1 MAQTSRL
8 VIELDSRDAEAKAAD
23 TRKALEAL
31 EDAGLS
37 IQPALNKAGAGMESM
52 GKSAEKASKSV
63 QSETDELEQLLG
75 QIDPVIRRLGELDK
89 QEQVLAKHR
98 NAAGSKLDKA
108 TYDEYQAKINQTRA
122 GLTRFDDSL
131 TRTGNTAKQTAAA
144 LRGVP
149 AQFTDIAVSLQGG
162 QNPLTV
168 FLQQGGQLKDMFGG
182 AGPAA
187 KALGGYVLGLVNPFT
202 VAAAA
207 VGTLGLAYYQGSQEA
222 DAFRQAIITTGNASG
237 TSALALAGMATTISA
252 TVGTTGKAAETLALM
267 ASNGKI
273 ASSSFE
279 QIATAAIG
287 FEQITGKAVSATVA
301 EFDAL
306 ADNPVKTLATLN
318 DKYNFLTASVYE
330 QVRAAQ
336 EMGEKEQAAA
346 IAQDAYAKALEDRT
360 KTIKESL
367 GAIETAWNAIT
378 GAAKSGWDAML
389 GVGRQQSLD
398 EQIANT
404 KQLLEDRK
412 TSFSARMFPDALGE
426 GSDST
431 RFLQTRL
438 NLLEKQKLLL
448 ADQGKAEGE
457 NARIQR
463 DGQKAYEEYQKSI
476 EANFTKRQKMNKDL
490 PDEEKRIAAAR
501 AAGYTI
507 TVEQEAASLKAIREN
522 EKYKEAKG
530 PKAKAF
536 TEDAGMKMLDSSRQ
550 AYAVLVQQ
558 NAAISEQGTKNEKLG
573 AQAQALIRW
582 EQQLADLKSKGTLT
596 ADQKALLASQDLIT
610 AQLKKNSALEK
621 EVELRKASKEEAE
634 KLAAFQANQNSRLG
648 TAQDGLDS
656 QVAGMGLGSEARDR
670 LKQDLAIRRDYAR
683 QSADLLEQ
691 RNTGR
696 IPQDLYDKESAV
708 IQDGLSKRLAMQ
720 QNYYSQIDTYQSNWI
735 NGVTAGWNSY
745 AEISQNTAQQTQD
758 IVTGSLNAITTDFGN
773 SFSAMALDGKSL
785 GDVLSNTFE
794 GLVRGVLDGLGQMA
808 AQWLINQG
816 IQLAFGQT
824 ETALHATKLA
834 MISTETAAETAGAA
848 TVAAAKVTADGVA
861 TASSLTAT
869 ATTTTAQVAAAG
881 TTLASWLPAALVAS
895 IGTFGAAAVVGGGA
909 LLAAFALI
917 KGFSNGGYT
926 GAGGVNEPAGTV
938 HKGEVVWSQADIRK
952 AGGVATVEAMRK
964 GNVSAGLPA
973 SSGGGSTTAS
983 NGVPAQDRP
992 LIINLH
998 EDASRAGQVNRTQ
1011 LSRQDVVDIYVSDI
1025 NSEGQ
1030 IHDAN
1035 QSKYGLKSK
1044 GA

>member
-8 VIELDSRDAEAKAAD
+8 VIELDSRDAKAKAAD

-31 EDAGLS
+31 EDVGLR
-37 IQPALNKAGAGMESM
+37 IQPALNKAGAGMEKM
-52 GKSAEKASKSV
+52 GKDAEKATKSI
-63 QSETDELEQLLG
+63 EDEADELERLLG
-75 QIDPVIRRLGELDK
+75 QIDPVVRRLGELDK
-89 QEQVLAKHR
+89 QEQDLARHR
-98 NAAGSKLDKA
+98 KAGKLDTA
-108 TYDEYQAKINQTRA
+108 TYVEYQAKINAARK
-122 GLTRFDDSL
+122 GLTSFDDSL

-222 DAFRQAIITTGNASG
+222 DAFRLSLVTTGNGAG
-237 TSALALAGMATTISA
+237 TTALALAGMATTISA
-252 TVGTTGKAAETLALM
+252 TVGTTSRAAETLALL

-279 QIATAAIG
+279 QIATAAIS
-287 FEQITGKAVSATVA
+287 FESATGKAVSATVI
-301 EFDAL
+301 EFASLADDPVKAL
-306 ADNPVKTLATLN
+306 AALN
-318 DKYNFLTASVYE
+318 EKYNFLTASVYE

-336 EMGEKEQAAA
+336 EMGEKDAAAA
-346 IAQDAYAKALEDRT
+346 IAQEVYAKALEARAQ
-360 KTIKESL
+360 TIKESL
-367 GAIETAWNAIT
+367 GTIETAWNSIT

-404 KQLLEDRK
+404 KQLLEERK
-412 TSFSARMFPDALGE
+412 TSFAAKMFPDTLGE

-448 ADQGKAEGE
+448 SDQGKAEGE

-463 DGQKAYEEYQKSI
+463 EGQKAFEEHQQNI
-476 EANFTKRQKMNKDL
+476 EANFTKRQKMNKEL
-490 PDEEKRIAAAR
+490 EEEEKRIAKAR

-507 TVEQEAASLKAIREN
+507 TAEQEAASLKAIREDS
-522 EKYKEAKG
+522 KYKEAA
-530 PKAKAF
+530 PKVVR
-536 TEDAGMKMLDSSRQ
+536 EDAGLKMLDSSRQ
-550 AYAVLVQQ
+550 AYAVLIQQ
-558 NAAISEQGTKNEKLG
+558 NAAISDQGTKTEKLG

-582 EQQLADLKSKGTLT
+582 EQQLADIKSKSTLT

-670 LKQDLAIRRDYAR
+670 LKQDLAIQRDYAR

-696 IPQDLYDKESAV
+696 ITQDLYDKESAV
-708 IQDGLSKRLAMQ
+708 IQDGLNKRLAMQ
-720 QNYYSQIDTYQSNWI
+720 QNYYAQIDEYQSNWM
-735 NGVTAGWNSY
+735 NGVSAGWNQF
-745 AEISQNTAQQTQD
+745 AEQAQNSAGMAEGAVTSALGGITASTSD
-758 IVTGSLNAITTDFGN
+758 ALYDMITGAESVGDAFGN
-773 SFSAMALDGKSL
+773 LAAGMLQAVVGAL
-785 GDVLSNTFE
+785 TE
-794 GLVRGVLDGLGQMA
+794 MA
-808 AQWLINQG
+808 AQWLVYQG
-816 IQLAFGQT
+816 VQMLVGKTTQTSAAGQ
-824 ETALHATKLA
+824 
-834 MISTETAAETAGAA
+834 MAAN
-848 TVAAAKVTADGVA
+848 
-861 TASSLTAT
+861 AT
-869 ATTTTAQVAAAG
+869 ATSLQAG
-881 TTLASWLPAALVAS
+881 
-895 IGTFGAAAVVGGGA
+895 
-909 LLAAFALI
+909 LAAFASTAAIPIVGPLLAPGAMATALSI
-917 KGFSNGGYT
+917 AGPLAGAVATSAAAGIGFSSGGYT
-926 GAGGVNEPAGTV
+926 GAGGVNDPAGTV
-938 HKGEVVWSQADIRK
+938 HKGEIVWSQSDIRK
-952 AGGVATVEAMRK
+952 FGGVATVEALRN
-964 GNVSAGLPA
+964 GNVSAGRSA
-973 SSGGGSTTAS
+973 SGGSRSSSTS
-983 NGVPAQDRP
+983 NGAPAQERP
-992 LIINLH
+992 LNVQIANYGNDKVSTRMDGDQLKVIIAAVDDH
-998 EDASRAGQVNRTQ
+998 VSAGFRTGQGKIAKTYESTYASRRVGR
-1011 LSRQDVVDIYVSDI
+1011 
-1025 NSEGQ
+1025 
-1030 IHDAN
+1030 
-1035 QSKYGLKSK
+1035 
-1044 GA
+1044 

>member
-31 EDAGLS
+31 EGAGLS
-37 IQPALNKAGAGMESM
+37 IQPALNKAGAGMEKM
-52 GKSAEKASKSV
+52 GKGAEKATKSIED
-63 QSETDELEQLLG
+63 ETDELERLLG
-75 QIDPVIRRLGELDK
+75 QIDPVTRRLGELDK
-89 QEQVLAKHR
+89 QEQLLAKHR
-98 NAAGSKLDKA
+98 KEGKLDKA
-108 TYDEYQAKINQTRA
+108 T
-122 GLTRFDDSL
+122 FDDYQTKIAASRAEL
-131 TRTGNTAKQTAAA
+131 GRFNADMGKTGISAKQTSAA

-162 QNPLTV
+162 QAPLTV

-182 AGPAA
+182 VGPAA
-187 KALGGYVLGLVNPFT
+187 KALGGYVAGLINPFT
-202 VAAAA
+202 IAASA
-207 VGTLGLAYYQGSQEA
+207 VGLFTLAAYKGYEQSEQYRKALTLSGDAAGKTADDLIALSNAIAGGRNFDEASQA
-222 DAFRQAIITTGNASG
+222 V
-237 TSALALAGMATTISA
+237 LALANNGRLTGEAFTEVARAATELSVA
-252 TVGTTGKAAETLALM
+252 TGKSAGDIADQLSNTKSSVTDLAAEYSDKYGVITLAV
-267 ASNGKI
+267 
-273 ASSSFE
+273 F
-279 QIATAAIG
+279 
-287 FEQITGKAVSATVA
+287 
-301 EFDAL
+301 
-306 ADNPVKTLATLN
+306 
-318 DKYNFLTASVYE
+318 E
-330 QVRAAQ
+330 QVRALEQQGDRMGAIKVLAGAVAD
-336 EMGEKEQAAA
+336 EMGARNKEMIESTRGLARAWDGVKTSVSGVWNELKAGLSASPELFKLQHLQSQL
-346 IAQDAYAKALEDRT
+346 QDAQPIGDKAL
-360 KTIKESL
+360 
-367 GAIETAWNAIT
+367 
-378 GAAKSGWDAML
+378 
-389 GVGRQQSLD
+389 
-398 EQIANT
+398 IA
-404 KQLLEDRK
+404 
-412 TSFSARMFPDALGE
+412 G
-426 GSDST
+426 
-431 RFLQTRL
+431 
-438 NLLEKQKLLL
+438 LEKQVSLAQAAVDAQTQKKEGISAEIQEQKTLISAGEKWNALTKKEMTEQAKLAKDI
-448 ADQGKAEGE
+448 ADARKLGVEAGKSQADIDSVVS
-457 NARIQR
+457 NIQAKY
-463 DGQKAYEEYQKSI
+463 DKAQPK
-476 EANFTKRQKMNKDL
+476 T
-490 PDEEKRIAAAR
+490 
-501 AAGYTI
+501 
-507 TVEQEAASLKAIREN
+507 
-522 EKYKEAKG
+522 
-530 PKAKAF
+530 PKAKAYS
-536 TEDAGMKMLDSSRQ
+536 EDAGMKMLDTSRQ

-558 NAAISEQGTKNEKLG
+558 NAAISDQGTKNEKLG
-573 AQAQALIRW
+573 AQAQALIKW

-670 LKQDLAIRRDYAR
+670 LKQDLAIQRDYAK

-696 IPQDLYDKESAV
+696 ITQDLYDKESSV

-720 QNYYSQIDTYQSNWI
+720 QNYYGQIDTYQSNWI
-735 NGVTAGWNSY
+735 NGVTAGWNTY

-758 IVTGSLNAITTDFGN
+758 IVTGSLNTITTGFGN

-785 GDVLSNTFE
+785 GDVLINTFE

-824 ETALHATKLA
+824 ETALHATKIA
-834 MISTETAAETAGAA
+834 MIGTETAVATTGAA

-895 IGTFGAAAVVGGGA
+895 IGSFGAAAVVGGGA

-964 GNVSAGLPA
+964 GNVSAGVP
-973 SSGGGSTTAS
+973 SSGGNGSAAAS
-983 NGVPAQDRP
+983 NGVPAQERP
-992 LIINLH
+992 LVVNLH

-1011 LSRQDVVDIYVSDI
+1011 LSEQDVVDIYVSNI
-1025 NSEGQ
+1025 RSEGE
-1030 IHDAN
+1030 IHQAG
-1035 QSKYGLKSK
+1035 QQKYGWKSQ

>member
-37 IQPALNKAGAGMESM
+37 IQPALNKAGAGMEKM
-52 GKSAEKASKSV
+52 GKGAEKATKSI
-63 QSETDELEQLLG
+63 ENEADELERLLG
-75 QIDPVIRRLGELDK
+75 QIDPVTRRLGDLDK
-89 QEQVLAKHR
+89 QEQALAQHR
-98 NAAGSKLDKA
+98 KAGKIDLA
-108 TYDEYQAKINQTRA
+108 TYNEYQAKIDATRN
-122 GLTRFDDSL
+122 GLTRFDGSL

-149 AQFTDIAVSLQGG
+149 AQFTDIATSLQGG
-162 QNPLTV
+162 QAPLTV

-182 AGPAA
+182 VGPAA
-187 KALGGYVLGLVNPFT
+187 KALGGYVAGLINPFT
-202 VAAAA
+202 IAASA
-207 VGTLGLAYYQGSQEA
+207 VGLFTLAAYKGYEQSEQYRKALTMSGDAAGKTADDLIALSNAIAGGRNFDEASQA
-222 DAFRQAIITTGNASG
+222 V
-237 TSALALAGMATTISA
+237 LALAGNGRLTGEAFTEVARAATELSVA
-252 TVGTTGKAAETLALM
+252 TGKSAADIAEQLSSTKGSVTDLAAEYSDKYGVITLAV
-267 ASNGKI
+267 
-273 ASSSFE
+273 F
-279 QIATAAIG
+279 
-287 FEQITGKAVSATVA
+287 
-301 EFDAL
+301 
-306 ADNPVKTLATLN
+306 
-318 DKYNFLTASVYE
+318 E
-330 QVRAAQ
+330 QVRALEQQGDRMGAIKVLAGAVAD
-336 EMGEKEQAAA
+336 EMGARNKEMIESTRGLAKAWDDVKTSVSGVWNELKAGLSASPELFKLQHLQGQL
-346 IAQDAYAKALEDRT
+346 QDAQKIGDQAL
-360 KTIKESL
+360 I
-367 GAIETAWNAIT
+367 
-378 GAAKSGWDAML
+378 SG
-389 GVGRQQSLD
+389 
-398 EQIANT
+398 
-404 KQLLEDRK
+404 
-412 TSFSARMFPDALGE
+412 
-426 GSDST
+426 
-431 RFLQTRL
+431 
-438 NLLEKQKLLL
+438 LEKQVSLAQAAVDAQTQKKEGISAEIQEQKTLISAGEKWNALTKKEMTEQAKLAKDI
-448 ADQGKAEGE
+448 ADARKLGVEAGKSQADIDSVVSS
-457 NARIQR
+457 IQAKY
-463 DGQKAYEEYQKSI
+463 DKAQPK
-476 EANFTKRQKMNKDL
+476 T
-490 PDEEKRIAAAR
+490 
-501 AAGYTI
+501 
-507 TVEQEAASLKAIREN
+507 
-522 EKYKEAKG
+522 
-530 PKAKAF
+530 PKAKAYS
-536 TEDAGMKMLDSSRQ
+536 EDAGMKMLDTSRQ

-558 NAAISEQGTKNEKLG
+558 NAAISDQGTKNEKLG
-573 AQAQALIRW
+573 AQAQALIKW

-670 LKQDLAIRRDYAR
+670 LKQDLAIQRDYAR

-696 IPQDLYDKESAV
+696 ITQDLYDKESSV
-708 IQDGLSKRLAMQ
+708 IQDGLNKRLAMQ
-720 QNYYSQIDTYQSNWI
+720 QNYYSQIDTYQSNWL

-745 AEISQNTAQQTQD
+745 AEISRNTAQQTQD
-758 IVTGSLNAITTDFGN
+758 IVIGSLDTITTGFGN
-773 SFSAMALDGKSL
+773 SFSAMALDGATFS
-785 GDVLSNTFE
+785 DVLSNTFE

-824 ETALHATKLA
+824 ETALHVAKLA
-834 MISTETAAETAGAA
+834 RIGTETVAETAGAA

-895 IGTFGAAAVVGGGA
+895 IGSFGAAAVVGGGA

-926 GAGGVNEPAGTV
+926 GSGGVNEPAGTV

-973 SSGGGSTTAS
+973 SSGGGSTSAS
-983 NGVPAQDRP
+983 NGVPAQSRP
-992 LIINLH
+992 MVVNLH
-998 EDASRAGQVNRTQ
+998 EDASRAGQVSRSQ
-1011 LSRQDVVDIYVSDI
+1011 LGEQDVIDICVANI
-1025 NSEGQ
+1025 RGEGELHQ
-1030 IHDAN
+1030 VN
-1035 QSKYGLKSK
+1035 QDKYGLKSQ

>member
-37 IQPALNKAGAGMESM
+37 IQPALNKAGAGMEKM
-52 GKSAEKASKSV
+52 GKDAEKATKSI
-63 QSETDELEQLLG
+63 EGEADELERLLG
-75 QIDPVIRRLGELDK
+75 QIDPVVRRLGELDK
-89 QEQVLAKHR
+89 QEQDLAKHR
-98 NAAGSKLDKA
+98 KAGKIDVA
-108 TYDEYQAKINQTRA
+108 TYNEYQSKIAATRA
-122 GLTRFDDSL
+122 ELGRFNADMGK
-131 TRTGNTAKQTAAA
+131 TGISAKQTAAA

-162 QNPLTV
+162 QNPLQV

-187 KALGGYVLGLVNPFT
+187 KALGSYVLGLVNPFT

-222 DAFRQAIITTGNASG
+222 DAFRLSLVTTGNGAG
-237 TSALALAGMATTISA
+237 TTALALAGMATTISA
-252 TVGTTGKAAETLALM
+252 TVGTTGKAAETLALL

-279 QIATAAIG
+279 QIATAAIS
-287 FEQITGKAVSATVA
+287 FESATGKAVSATVA
-301 EFDAL
+301 EFASL
-306 ADNPVKTLATLN
+306 ADDPVKALATLN
-318 DKYNFLTASVYE
+318 EKYNFLTASVYE

-336 EMGEKEQAAA
+336 EVGEKDAAAA
-346 IAQDAYAKALEDRT
+346 IAQEAYAKALEARA

-367 GAIETAWNAIT
+367 GTIETAWNAIT

-412 TSFSARMFPDALGE
+412 SSFAAKMFPDTLGE

-438 NLLEKQKLLL
+438 SLLEKQKLLL

-463 DGQKAYEEYQKSI
+463 EGQKAYEDFQKSI

-490 PDEEKRIAAAR
+490 LDEEKRIAAAR

-507 TVEQEAASLKAIREN
+507 TAEQEAASLKAIREN

-530 PKAKAF
+530 PKAKAY

-558 NAAISEQGTKNEKLG
+558 NAAISDQGDKNEKLG

-582 EQQLADLKSKGTLT
+582 EQQLVDLKSKGTLT

-634 KLAAFQANQNSRLG
+634 KLAAFQANQDSRLG
-648 TAQDGLDS
+648 TAKDGLDS
-656 QVAGMGLGSEARDR
+656 QVAGLGLGSEARDR
-670 LKQDLAIRRDYAR
+670 LKQDLAIQRDYAR
-683 QSADLLEQ
+683 QSAELLEQ

-696 IPQDLYDKESAV
+696 ITQDLYDKESAV
-708 IQDGLSKRLAMQ
+708 IQSGLNSRLVMQ
-720 QNYYSQIDTYQSNWI
+720 QNYYAQIDEYQSNWM
-735 NGVTAGWNSY
+735 NGVSAGWNQF
-745 AEISQNTAQQTQD
+745 AEQAQNSAGMAEGAVTSALGGITASTSD
-758 IVTGSLNAITTDFGN
+758 ALYDMITGAESVGDAFGN
-773 SFSAMALDGKSL
+773 LAAGMLESVVGAL
-785 GDVLSNTFE
+785 TE
-794 GLVRGVLDGLGQMA
+794 MA
-808 AQWLINQG
+808 AQWLVYQG
-816 IQLAFGQT
+816 IQMLMGKTTQASAAGQ
-824 ETALHATKLA
+824 
-834 MISTETAAETAGAA
+834 MAAN
-848 TVAAAKVTADGVA
+848 
-861 TASSLTAT
+861 AT
-869 ATTTTAQVAAAG
+869 ATSLQAG
-881 TTLASWLPAALVAS
+881 
-895 IGTFGAAAVVGGGA
+895 
-909 LLAAFALI
+909 LAAFASTAAIPIVGPLLAPGAMATALSI
-917 KGFSNGGYT
+917 TGPLAGAVATSAAAGIGFSDGGYT
-926 GAGGVNEPAGTV
+926 GPGGVHEYAGPA
-938 HKGEVVWSQADIRK
+938 HKGEIVWSQKNIRDY
-952 AGGVATVEAMRK
+952 GGVAAVEALRK
-964 GNVSAGLPA
+964 GNVSAGRST
-973 SSGGGSTTAS
+973 SSGGGVSAAS
-983 NGVPAQDRP
+983 NGAPAQDRP
-992 LIINLH
+992 INVQIDNYGSDKVSARMDGDQLKVIIAAVDDH
-998 EDASRAGQVNRTQ
+998 VSAGFRTGQGKIAKTYESTYASRRVGR
-1011 LSRQDVVDIYVSDI
+1011 
-1025 NSEGQ
+1025 
-1030 IHDAN
+1030 
-1035 QSKYGLKSK
+1035 
-1044 GA
+1044 

>member
-8 VIELDSRDAEAKAAD
+8 VLEIDSRDAEQKASD

-31 EDAGLS
+31 EGAGLRTK
-37 IQPALNKAGAGMESM
+37 PALDKAGASMEKM
-52 GKSAEKASKSV
+52 GKGAEKATKSI
-63 QSETDELEQLLG
+63 EDEADELERLLG
-75 QIDPVIRRLGELDK
+75 QIDPVVRRLGELDK
-89 QEQVLAKHR
+89 QEQDLAKHR
-98 NAAGSKLDKA
+98 KAGKLDTA
-108 TYDEYQAKINQTRA
+108 TYDEYKAKIDTARK
-122 GLTRFDDSL
+122 GLTSFDDSL

-287 FEQITGKAVSATVA
+287 FEKVTGKAVSATVA

-346 IAQDAYAKALEDRT
+346 IAQDAYAKALADRA

-367 GAIETAWNAIT
+367 GTIETAWNAIT

-412 TSFSARMFPDALGE
+412 TSFAAKVFPDTLGE

-438 NLLEKQKLLL
+438 NMLEKQKLLL
-448 ADQGKAEGE
+448 TEQGKAEGE

-463 DGQKAYEEYQKSI
+463 EGQKAYEDFQKSV
-476 EANFTKRQKMNKDL
+476 EAAGTREQKLNKALLEDQQ
-490 PDEEKRIAAAR
+490 RINAAR

-507 TVEQEAASLKAIREN
+507 TQADAEASEKAIRD
-522 EKYKEAKG
+522 KFKEPKT
-530 PKAKAF
+530 PKAPKTKAY
-536 TEDAGMKMLDSSRQ
+536 TENAGLKMLDAARQ
-550 AYAVLVQQ
+550 TNAVLLQQ
-558 NAAISEQGTKNEKLG
+558 NASINGQEIATQKLG
-573 AQAQALIRW
+573 AQTQALIKW
-582 EQQLADLKSKGTLT
+582 EQQLADIKGKQTLT
-596 ADQKALLASQDLIT
+596 ADQKSLLASQDLIS
-610 AQLKKNSALEK
+610 AQLKKNAELEK
-621 EVELRKASKEEAE
+621 EAALRRTVVDEVQ
-634 KLAAFQANQNSRLG
+634 KLSAFQANQSSRLT
-648 TAQDGLDS
+648 TAQDGLNS
-656 QVAGMGLGSEARDR
+656 SLTGMGMGSKARER
-670 LKQDLAIRRDYAR
+670 LKQDLAIQQDYAR
-683 QSADLLEQ
+683 QSAALLEQ
-691 RNTGR
+691 RNTNKITSELFNKENVVIQEGLAAR
-696 IPQDLYDKESAV
+696 LVMQQDHYNQMDAYQQSWSAGASEAWSNWLDQASDVAGQTESLFMNAFGSLENSLYDF
-708 IQDGLSKRLAMQ
+708 
-720 QNYYSQIDTYQSNWI
+720 
-735 NGVTAGWNSY
+735 VT
-745 AEISQNTAQQTQD
+745 
-758 IVTGSLNAITTDFGN
+758 TGSLDLSTLVSGIAE
-773 SFSAMALDGKSL
+773 
-785 GDVLSNTFE
+785 DVLRMLIKMGIQMTANAVIANT
-794 GLVRGVLDGLGQMA
+794 LGSSTTAASVGMA
-808 AQWLINQG
+808 A
-816 IQLAFGQT
+816 
-824 ETALHATKLA
+824 
-834 MISTETAAETAGAA
+834 
-848 TVAAAKVTADGVA
+848 V
-861 TASSLTAT
+861 TAT
-869 ATTTTAQVAAAG
+869 AWAPAAAMVSLATLGANSVPASTALTTTTGLAG
-881 TTLASWLPAALVAS
+881 GLALA
-895 IGTFGAAAVVGGGA
+895 GGS
-909 LLAAFALI
+909 FMD
-917 KGFSNGGYT
+917 GGYT
-926 GAGGVNEPAGTV
+926 GSGRRDQPAGQV
-938 HKGEVVWSQADIRK
+938 HKGEVVWSQDDIRRY
-952 AGGVATVEAMRK
+952 GGVAAVEALRK
-964 GNVSAGLPA
+964 GNVSPVGAGGAKAGSSTPAPA
-973 SSGGGSTTAS
+973 SSGGT
-983 NGVPAQDRP
+983 VV
-992 LIINLH
+992 NLH
-998 EDASRAGQVNRTQ
+998 EDASRAGQVQTSTGPDGKQ
-1011 LSRQDVVDIYVSDI
+1011 ITDLWVSNI
-1025 NSEGQ
+1025 RGQ
-1030 IHDAN
+1030 GQMAKTLE
-1035 QSKYGLKSK
+1035 QTYGLKRV
-1044 GA
+1044 GR

>member
-1 MAQTSRL
+1 MTQTSRL

-37 IQPALNKAGAGMESM
+37 IQPALNKAGVGMESM

-89 QEQVLAKHR
+89 QEQALAKHR

-182 AGPAA
+182 AVPAA

-207 VGTLGLAYYQGSQEA
+207 VGTLGLAYYQGSKES
-222 DAFRQAIITTGNASG
+222 DAYLQGLVTTGNAAG
-237 TSALALAGMATTISA
+237 TTSLALAGMATTVSA
-252 TVGTTGKAAETLALM
+252 AVGTTGKAADTLAML
-267 ASNGKI
+267 AANGKI
-273 ASSSFE
+273 ASAGFE
-279 QIATAAIG
+279 QIATAAIS
-287 FEQITGKAVSATVA
+287 FESATGKAVSATVA
-301 EFDAL
+301 EFASL
-306 ADNPVKTLATLN
+306 AEDPVKAVAELN
-318 DKYNFLTASVYE
+318 NRYNFLTASVYE

-336 EMGEKEQAAA
+336 EMGEKEAAAA
-346 IAQDAYAKALEDRT
+346 IAQDAYAKALEARA

-367 GAIETAWNAIT
+367 GTIESAWNAIT

-412 TSFSARMFPDALGE
+412 NSFAARMFPDTLGDD
-426 GSDST
+426 SDST

-448 ADQGKAEGE
+448 TEQGKAEGD

-463 DGQKAYEEYQKSI
+463 DGQNAFEEFQKSI
-476 EANFTKRQKMNKDL
+476 EANFTKRQKMTKEL
-490 PDEEKRIAAAR
+490 EAEEKRIAAAR

-507 TVEQEAASLKAIREN
+507 TAEQEAAALKAIREN
-522 EKYKEAKG
+522 DKYKEAKG
-530 PKAKAF
+530 PKAKAY
-536 TEDAGMKMLDSSRQ
+536 TEDAGLKMLDSSRQ

-558 NAAISEQGTKNEKLG
+558 NAAISDQGTKNEKLG
-573 AQAQALIRW
+573 AQAQALIKW
-582 EQQLADLKSKGTLT
+582 EQQLADIKGKSTLT
-596 ADQKALLASQDLIT
+596 VDQKALLASQDLIT

-621 EVELRKASKEEAE
+621 EVELRKVSKEEAE
-634 KLAAFQANQNSRLG
+634 KLAAFQANQNSRLN

-670 LKQDLAIRRDYAR
+670 LKQDLAIQRDYAR

-696 IPQDLYDKESAV
+696 ITQDLYDKESAV
-708 IQDGLSKRLAMQ
+708 IQSGLNNRLAMQ
-720 QNYYSQIDTYQSNWI
+720 QNYYAQIDEYQSNWM
-735 NGVTAGWNSY
+735 NGVSAGWNQF
-745 AEISQNTAQQTQD
+745 AEQAQNSAGLAEGAVTSALGGITASTSD
-758 IVTGSLNAITTDFGN
+758 ALYDMITGAESVGDAFGN
-773 SFSAMALDGKSL
+773 MAAGMLRAVVGAL
-785 GDVLSNTFE
+785 TE
-794 GLVRGVLDGLGQMA
+794 MA
-808 AQWLINQG
+808 AQWLVYQG
-816 IQLAFGQT
+816 IQLVMGK
-824 ETALHATKLA
+824 ATQ
-834 MISTETAAETAGAA
+834 
-848 TVAAAKVTADGVA
+848 
-861 TASSLTAT
+861 AS
-869 ATTTTAQVAAAG
+869 AAG
-881 TTLASWLPAALVAS
+881 QMAANASATSLQA
-895 IGTFGAAAVVGGGA
+895 G
-909 LLAAFALI
+909 LAAFASTAAIPIVGPLLAPGAMATALSI
-917 KGFSNGGYT
+917 TGPLAGAVAAAATAGVGFSEGGYT
-926 GAGGVNEPAGTV
+926 GPGGVNEYAGPV
-938 HKGEVVWSQADIRK
+938 HKGEVVWSQADIRR
-952 AGGVATVEAMRK
+952 AGGVATVEALRN
-964 GNVSAGLPA
+964 GNVSAGRS
-973 SSGGGSTTAS
+973 SSGGGSSAASRGGGNVTAS
-983 NGVPAQDRP
+983 ERP
-992 LIINLH
+992 MTVQLV
-998 EDASRAGQVNRTQ
+998 EDASKAGKVDRTQ
-1011 LSRQDVVDIYVSDI
+1011 LTEGDVIRIYVANI
-1025 NSEGQ
+1025 FSEGDA
-1030 IHDAN
+1030 HDAN
-1035 QSKYGLKSK
+1035 KAKYGLSSQ

>member
-37 IQPALNKAGAGMESM
+37 IQPALNKAGAGMEKM
-52 GKSAEKASKSV
+52 GKGAEKATKSI
-63 QSETDELEQLLG
+63 ENEADELERLLG
-75 QIDPVIRRLGELDK
+75 QIDPVTRRLGELDK
-89 QEQVLAKHR
+89 QEQDLAKHR
-98 NAAGSKLDKA
+98 KAGKLDAA
-108 TYDEYQAKINQTRA
+108 TYDEYQAKINQTRV

-252 TVGTTGKAAETLALM
+252 TVGTTGKAAETLALL

-287 FEQITGKAVSATVA
+287 FEQVTGKAVSSTVA
-301 EFDAL
+301 EFAAL
-306 ADNPVKTLATLN
+306 AEDPVKTLATLN

-336 EMGEKEQAAA
+336 QMGETEQAAA
-346 IAQDAYAKALEDRT
+346 IAQAAYAKALEDRT

-367 GAIETAWNAIT
+367 GTIETAWNAIT

-412 TSFSARMFPDALGE
+412 TSFAAKMFPDTLGE

-448 ADQGKAEGE
+448 TDQGKAEGE

-463 DGQKAYEEYQKSI
+463 EGQQAFEEFSKGVEAAGSREQKLNKALLEDQ
-476 EANFTKRQKMNKDL
+476 
-490 PDEEKRIAAAR
+490 KRINAAR

-507 TVEQEAASLKAIREN
+507 TQADADASEKAIRD
-522 EKYKEAKG
+522 KFKEPKSAT
-530 PKAKAF
+530 PKAYS
-536 TEDAGMKMLDSSRQ
+536 EDAGMKMLDSSRQ

-573 AQAQALIRW
+573 AQAQALLRW
-582 EQQLADLKSKGTLT
+582 EQQLADLKSKGALT

-634 KLAAFQANQNSRLG
+634 KLSAFQTNQSSRLG

-670 LKQDLAIRRDYAR
+670 LKQDLAIQRDYAR

-696 IPQDLYDKESAV
+696 ITQDLYDKESAV
-708 IQDGLSKRLAMQ
+708 IQDGLNKRLAMQ
-720 QNYYSQIDTYQSNWI
+720 QNYYAQIDTYQSNWI

-758 IVTGSLNAITTDFGN
+758 IVTGSLDALTTGFGN
-773 SFSAMALDGKSL
+773 SFSAMALDGATFS
-785 GDVLSNTFE
+785 DVLSNTFE
-794 GLVRGVLDGLGQMA
+794 GLVRGVLDGLGQMG

-824 ETALHATKLA
+824 ETALHIAKMA
-834 MISTETAAETAGAA
+834 RIGTETAAETASAA
-848 TVAAAKVTADGVA
+848 TVATAKVAADGVS
-861 TASSLTAT
+861 TASSLAAT

-895 IGTFGAAAVVGGGA
+895 IGSFGAAAVVGGGA

-973 SSGGGSTTAS
+973 SSGGSTSAG
-983 NGVPAQDRP
+983 NGVPAPERP
-992 LIINLH
+992 LVVNLH
-998 EDASRAGQVNRTQ
+998 EDASRAGQVSRTQ
-1011 LSRQDVVDIYVSDI
+1011 LSEQDVVDIYVSNI
-1025 NSEGQ
+1025 SSEGQ
-1030 IHDAN
+1030 IHEAN
-1035 QSKYGLKSK
+1035 QSKYGLKSQ